1 MSNFWFTSDEHAG
14 FFSKLA
20 IILYIWKFTAIYGII
35 LYNLFFY
42 QEVIFLN
49 ERIQKAISAVKPA
62 DKEMMTA
69 AKERQGQL
77 AKPPGSLGVL
87 EDLSVRVAGM
97 TGKLHN
103 KAEKCRIIVLCSDN
117 GVCDEG
123 VSCTPQSVTLS
134 QTINLT
140 RGMTGAS
147 SLAKHFGDELV
158 VVDVG
163 VMSDYNCPAV
173 INRKI
178 AYGTKNIYHEH
189 AMTREQAEKAICVG
203 LEMAD
208 KCAEDGIDAIG
219 VGEMG
224 IGNTTTSSAV
234 LSAFTGES
242 AYITAGKGG
251 GLLDEAYKHKIEV
264 IDSAIAKHKPNPDDP
279 VDVISKVGG
288 FDIAAMCGV
297 FLGAAEHRIP
307 VVIDGFIS
315 IVAALCA
322 ARLCPDVK
330 NYLIASHASFEP
342 GYVIAMN
349 ELGLEAPLLMKMRLG
364 EGSGCPIMFRILDA
378 AYAIMNE
385 MATFD
390 EASIDDS
397 YLDEIRVG
405 DHFTVER

>member
-1 MSNFWFTSDEHAG
+1 M
-14 FFSKLA
+14 
-20 IILYIWKFTAIYGII
+20 
-35 LYNLFFY
+35 
-42 QEVIFLN
+42 N
-49 ERIQKAISAVKPA
+49 ERIAEAISKIKPA
-62 DKEMMTA
+62 DKEVMSA
-69 AKERQGQL
+69 AKKRQAEL

-87 EDLSVRVAGM
+87 EDLSIRVAGM
-97 TGKLHN
+97 TGKIHN
-103 KAEKCRIIVLCSDN
+103 KAEKCRIIVLCADN

-147 SLAKHFGDELV
+147 SLAKHFGDEIV

-163 VMSDYNCPAV
+163 VMSDYNCPEV

-178 AYGTKNIYHEH
+178 AYGTKNLYLEP
-189 AMTREQAEKAICVG
+189 AMTREEAEKAICVG

-208 KCAEDGIDAIG
+208 KCAEDGVDAIG

-224 IGNTTTSSAV
+224 IGNTTTSSAI
-234 LSAFTGES
+234 LSALTGTP
-242 AYITAGKGG
+242 ANITAGKGG
-251 GLLDEAYKHKIEV
+251 GLLDEAYLHKIEV
-264 IDSAIAKHKPNPDDP
+264 IDGAIKKHKP
-279 VDVISKVGG
+279 DVNDAIDAISKVGG

-322 ARLCPDVK
+322 AKICPDAK
-330 NYLIASHASFEP
+330 DYFIASHASFEP
-342 GYVIAMN
+342 GYVLAMN
-349 ELGLEAPLLMKMRLG
+349 ELGLEAPLFMKMRLG
-364 EGSGCPIMFRILDA
+364 EGSGCPIMFRVLDA

-397 YLDEIRVG
+397 YLEEIRIG
-405 DHFTVER
+405 DHFTVKR

>member
-1 MSNFWFTSDEHAG
+1 M
-14 FFSKLA
+14 
-20 IILYIWKFTAIYGII
+20 
-35 LYNLFFY
+35 
-42 QEVIFLN
+42 N
-49 ERIQKAISAVKPA
+49 ERIERAISSVKPA
-62 DKEMMTA
+62 DKEVMTA
-69 AKERQGQL
+69 AKERQAEL

-87 EDLSVRVAGM
+87 EELSIRVAGI
-97 TGKLHN
+97 TGKIHN
-103 KAEKCRIIVLCSDN
+103 KAEKCRIIVLCADN

-123 VSCTPQSVTLS
+123 VSCTPQSVTLA

-147 SLAKHFGDELV
+147 SLAKHFGDEIT

-163 VMSDYNCPAV
+163 VMTDYNCPAV

-178 AYGTKNIYHEH
+178 AYGTKNLYFEP
-189 AMTREQAEKAICVG
+189 AMTREEAEKAICVG

-208 KCAEDGIDAIG
+208 KCAEDGVDAIG

-224 IGNTTTSSAV
+224 IGNTTTSSAI
-234 LSAFTGES
+234 LSAFTGTP
-242 AYITAGKGG
+242 AKITAGKGG
-251 GLLDEAYKHKIEV
+251 GLLDEAYLHKIEV
-264 IDSAIAKHKPNPDDP
+264 IDGAIAKHKPDINDP
-279 VDVISKVGG
+279 IDVISKVGG
-288 FDIAAMCGV
+288 LDIAAMCGV

-322 ARLCPDVK
+322 ARLCPNVK
-330 NYLIASHASFEP
+330 DYLIASHASFEP
-342 GYVIAMN
+342 GYVLAMN

-364 EGSGCPIMFRILDA
+364 EGSGCPIMFRVLDA

-397 YLDEIRVG
+397 YLDEIREG

>member
-1 MSNFWFTSDEHAG
+1 M
-14 FFSKLA
+14 
-20 IILYIWKFTAIYGII
+20 
-35 LYNLFFY
+35 
-42 QEVIFLN
+42 N
-49 ERIQKAISAVKPA
+49 ERIITACKNVKPA
-62 DKEMMTA
+62 DKNIMEE
-69 AKERQGQL
+69 AKKRQAQL
-77 AKPPGSLGVL
+77 AKPPGSLGIL
-87 EDLSVRVAGM
+87 EDISIKVAGM

-103 KAEKCRIIVLCSDN
+103 KAEKCRIIVLCADN
-117 GVCDEG
+117 GVCAEG

-140 RGMTGAS
+140 RGLTGAS
-147 SLAKHFGDELV
+147 SLAKHFGDEVV

-178 AYGTKNIYHEH
+178 AYGTKNLYVEP
-189 AMTREQAEKAICVG
+189 AMTIEQAEKAICVG

-208 KCAEDGIDAIG
+208 KCAEDGVDAIG

-224 IGNTTTSSAV
+224 IGNTTTSSAI
-234 LSAFTGES
+234 LSAFTGVS
-242 AYITAGKGG
+242 AKTTAGKGG
-251 GLLDEAYKHKIEV
+251 GLLDEAYLHKIEV
-264 IDSAIAKHKPNPDDP
+264 IDGAIEKHKPNPTDP
-279 VDVISKVGG
+279 IDVISKVGG
-288 FDIAAMCGV
+288 LDIAAMCGV

-322 ARLCPDVK
+322 ARICPDVK
-330 NYLIASHASFEP
+330 DYLIASHASFEP
-342 GYVIAMN
+342 GYVLAME

-364 EGSGCPIMFRILDA
+364 EGSGCPIMFRVLDA

-390 EASIDDS
+390 EASIDDG
-397 YLDEIRVG
+397 YLEEIRIG

>member
-1 MSNFWFTSDEHAG
+1 MNE
-14 FFSKLA
+14 
-20 IILYIWKFTAIYGII
+20 IIA
-35 LYNLFFY
+35 
-42 QEVIFLN
+42 
-49 ERIQKAISAVKPA
+49 KAISEIKPA
-62 DKEMMTA
+62 DKEAMTA
-69 AKERQGQL
+69 AKERQAQL

-87 EDLSVRVAGM
+87 EALSIRVAGM
-97 TGKLHN
+97 TGKIHN
-103 KAEKCRIIVLCSDN
+103 KAEKCRIVVLCADN

-147 SLAKHFGDELV
+147 SLAKHFGDEIV

-178 AYGTKNIYHEH
+178 AYGTKNFYIEP
-189 AMTREQAEKAICVG
+189 AMTREEAENAICVG

-208 KCAEDGIDAIG
+208 KCAEEGVDAIG

-224 IGNTTTSSAV
+224 IGNTTTSAAI
-234 LSAFTGES
+234 LSAFTNTPAE
-242 AYITAGKGG
+242 ITAGKGG
-251 GLLDEAYKHKIEV
+251 GLLDEAYRHKIDV
-264 IDSAIAKHKPNPDDP
+264 INEAIAKHKPDTNDAI
-279 VDVISKVGG
+279 DVISKVGG
-288 FDIAAMCGV
+288 LDIAAMCGV
-297 FLGAAEHRIP
+297 FLGAAKNRIP

-322 ARLCPDVK
+322 VKLCPNVK
-330 NYLIASHASFEP
+330 DYLIASHASFEP
-342 GYVIAMN
+342 GYVLAMK
-349 ELGLEAPLLMKMRLG
+349 ELGLEAPLLMGMRLG
-364 EGSGCPIMFRILDA
+364 EGSGCPIMFRVLDA
-378 AYAIMNE
+378 AFAIMNE

-397 YLDEIRVG
+397 YLDEIREG
-405 DHFTVER
+405 DHFTVKR